1 MRRKFVYR
9 GSVGAVAA
17 VIVVVT
23 VVAAKAAV
31 IVGRSGRG
39 CNFLKPGSVKLV
51 GSSSYFRRYTL
62 DHTSTQLIYSAS
74 PAAPN
79 ASVTCE
85 HNATPVT
92 DQRST
97 LKRLSSPLLVD
108 R

>member
-1 MRRKFVYR
+1 M
-9 GSVGAVAA
+9 AA

-31 IVGRSGRG
+31 IVARSGRG
-39 CNFLKPGSVKLV
+39 CNFLKPGSVEACRVFLV
-51 GSSSYFRRYTL
+51 LSPLHSRP
-62 DHTSTQLIYSAS
+62 TSNSAHLQRS

-92 DQRST
+92 DKRST
-97 LKRLSSPLLVD
+97 LKRLSSPLLVV